1 MAWGDIPVELRALA
15 RWVCWREEWREGAK
29 KPTKVP
35 IHPKTGQNIDIT
47 VLTNCS
53 SFDDCVFAV
62 QNERAKGLGFCLFKQ
77 DGYTIIDL
85 DQTFDPKEI
94 TRQIQIHDAF
104 NSYSERSPSGTGL
117 HIVTHGSIPCGRR
130 RGPIEIYDS
139 NRFITFTGEVFNRAP
154 IAWQGE
160 LANVLHTEMSQAG
173 GKTINFDGGP
183 QTRDDDAVIAE
194 GLSSANNG
202 VHFANLWKGN
212 WQESGKYPS
221 QSEAD
226 QAFVNMLAHHTDNK
240 HQMRRLFDKS
250 GLGWRPKA
258 RRDNYVQPM
267 IDKAFD
273 LRLPPIDF
281 SGLSGKWRTENEAPA
296 EARAQVWEEHGRDD
310 DIPVD
315 IIDVKRPPG
324 IIGQIADFIY
334 WQSQRPV
341 REIAL
346 IGAIAAFAAVV
357 GRQFNTPTDAG
368 LNLYCVLLAKTSTG
382 KEAMNHG
389 ISRLF
394 TAAKQNV
401 PAIETFL
408 GASTIASGPA
418 LQRQLEKQPCCMSI
432 LGEFAH
438 MLQNMCAPNAAPHY
452 VSLRGTFLNA
462 YTKSGRGNVFHPS
475 IYSEKDKNIAAIAEP
490 AFSWLGECTPG
501 LFYECLSEESIS
513 SGLLTRFFVMQYHG
527 DRVSANK
534 TRYPDPPPEL
544 VSHFCDLAAMVLTN
558 QRAGKVINATFNPRS
573 LVLSETFDTIC
584 DEEVRNSQSGV
595 TRDLFGRAH
604 LTALKL
610 ASLFAISRNPYFPE
624 ILEDDWMMAQ
634 SLVTNAVNNIV
645 RKFKKGE
652 IGKVVENGAKG
663 TELIK
668 AQIKIFIERNI
679 QTNICP
685 PKIYHIDEK
694 MLRDGIVTY
703 QYLQARLASRPEF
716 NPQFGPKGSALLKI
730 LLKDVCDQGLLS
742 EVAPAVR
749 LMYGSHRLMYSI
761 RELPT

>member
-1 MAWGDIPVELRALA
+1 MSWGDIPAELRALA
-15 RWVCWREEWREGAK
+15 RWVCWREELREGAK

-35 IHPKTGQNIDIT
+35 IHPKTGHNIDIT

-53 SFDDCVFAV
+53 SFEDCVFAV
-62 QNERAKGLGFCLFKQ
+62 QNGRAKGLGYGLFKQ

-85 DQTFDPKEI
+85 DQTFDQKEI
-94 TRQIQIHDAF
+94 ERQIQIHDAF

-117 HIVTHGSIPCGRR
+117 HIVIHGSIPCGRR

-154 IAWQGE
+154 IVHKND
-160 LANVLHTEMSQAG
+160 LANVLHTEMSQSG

-183 QTRDDDAVIAE
+183 QTKEDDAVINEALALPNT
-194 GLSSANNG
+194 GT
-202 VHFANLWKGN
+202 HFENLLKGN
-212 WQESGKYPS
+212 WQESGRYPS

-240 HQMRRLFDKS
+240 YQMRRLFDRS

-281 SGLSGKWRTENEAPA
+281 SGLSGKWRTAEKEAPA
-296 EARAQVWEEHGRDD
+296 EARAQVWEEADD
-310 DIPVD
+310 DLPVD
-315 IIDVKRPPG
+315 LLDVKRPPG
-324 IIGQIADFIY
+324 IIGTIADFIY

-346 IGAIAAFAAVV
+346 IGAIAAFTAIV

-368 LNLYCVLLAKTSTG
+368 LNLYCVLLAKTATG

-389 ISRLF
+389 ISKLF
-394 TAAKQNV
+394 SVCKRNV
-401 PAIETFL
+401 PAIESFL
-408 GASTIASGPA
+408 GPSTIASGPA
-418 LQRQLEKQPCCMSI
+418 LQRQLEKQPCSLSI

-452 VSLRGTFLNA
+452 VTLRGTFLNA

-475 IYSEKDKNIAAIAEP
+475 VYSEKDKNIAAIAEP
-490 AFSWLGECTPG
+490 AFSWLGECTPD
-501 LFYECLSEESIS
+501 LFYQCLSEESIS

-534 TRYPDPPPEL
+534 TRYPDPPAEL
-544 VSHFCDLAAMVLTN
+544 VSHFCDLAAMVMAN
-558 QRAGKVINATFNPRS
+558 QRAGKVINAQFNDRS
-573 LVLSETFDTIC
+573 LFLSETFDTIC

-610 ASLFAISRNPYFPE
+610 ASLFAISRNPYHPE
-624 ILEDDWMMAQ
+624 ILEEDWMMAQ
-634 SLVTNAVNNIV
+634 GLVTNAANNIV

-652 IGKVVENGAKG
+652 TGKKGENGEKAL
-663 TELIK
+663 ELIK
-668 AQIKIFIERNI
+668 GQIKIFIEKHI
-679 QTNICP
+679 QTGIVP
-685 PKIYHIDEK
+685 PKVYHIDEK
-694 MLRDGIVTY
+694 MLRDGILTY
-703 QYLQARLASRPEF
+703 QYLQSRLASRPEL

-730 LLKDVCDQGLLS
+730 LLRDVCDQGLIS
-742 EVAPAVR
+742 EVPPAMR